1 MLSSIRGPRHNERSQ
16 CRRNHFNFSTLLQQ
30 KATRPLTSPPTCQ
43 IFRGV
48 SSLMTRKSG
57 PLVRRREDDP
67 FSDENQRRELNW
79 SLRLSTAQ
87 FINVLVMIH
96 IWNHQTD
103 KCRDEICRLRT
114 KIRQWESERR
124 SAGPPRCESNASS
137 QTRDISP
144 LEGQIFTSSHVL
156 YSV

>member
-1 MLSSIRGPRHNERSQ
+1 
-16 CRRNHFNFSTLLQQ
+16 
-30 KATRPLTSPPTCQ
+30 
-43 IFRGV
+43 
-48 SSLMTRKSG
+48 MTQKSG

-114 KIRQWESERR
+114 KIRQ
-124 SAGPPRCESNASS
+124 
-137 QTRDISP
+137 
-144 LEGQIFTSSHVL
+144 
-156 YSV
+156 